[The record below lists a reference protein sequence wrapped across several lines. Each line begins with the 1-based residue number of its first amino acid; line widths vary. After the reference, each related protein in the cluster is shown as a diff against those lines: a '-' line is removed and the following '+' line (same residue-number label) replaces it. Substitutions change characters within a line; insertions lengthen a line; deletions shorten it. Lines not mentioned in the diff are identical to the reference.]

1 MSLMGIDIG
10 SSRCKAAVYTVQGHL
25 VVSTESAYEVTRAE
39 NGRFELDCHAV
50 ERALYT
56 AIREAADRSRW
67 DSKYANDPIQA
78 ISVGSFGEAMVPL
91 DQHGAILGP
100 SIFSHDQRRK
110 DAISRL
116 EALGTEAFYTINANI
131 LGYSY
136 TYPKLV
142 WYQED
147 APQVHERIW
156 KVLSWADFLVYRLS
170 GNAATNYCH
179 ANRTLLFEMWKEQWS
194 EQLLEAGGIDGRI
207 LADVVP
213 PATDMGP
220 ILPEMARKL
229 GLPTDVRVIVG
240 GHDQCLNALGAGA
253 VKGGDS
259 VTGIGTVECTTII
272 FDGIPDPGTMLS
284 LNLGIEHH
292 VVPGK
297 YVAFI
302 HNQAGAL
309 QTWFLKAFATEL
321 FARGLDEKQILDLLT
336 LEAPASPT
344 DTIFLP
350 FVEPSGAPL
359 FLPAG
364 NGLFSGIGATT
375 GRGELYRALLEG
387 ETMFFLQ
394 AFEKLQ
400 EHGMRIHDIL
410 ATGGGSRSDLWLQ
423 IKADMLQRPVRR
435 ARYRESGTAGAAIAA
450 GIASGAYASVDE
462 AVAAFAGTD
471 RNFVPNPAHT
481 SHYEMLQKRYGE
493 LVETVLLKI

>member
-1 MSLMGIDIG
+1 
-10 SSRCKAAVYTVQGHL
+10 
-25 VVSTESAYEVTRAE
+25 
-39 NGRFELDCHAV
+39 
-50 ERALYT
+50 
-56 AIREAADRSRW
+56 
-67 DSKYANDPIQA
+67 
-78 ISVGSFGEAMVPL
+78 MV
-91 DQHGAILGP
+91 
-100 SIFSHDQRRK
+100 F
-110 DAISRL
+110 
-116 EALGTEAFYTINANI
+116 
-131 LGYSY
+131 
-136 TYPKLV
+136 
-142 WYQED
+142 
-147 APQVHERIW
+147 
-156 KVLSWADFLVYRLS
+156 
-170 GNAATNYCH
+170 
-179 ANRTLLFEMWKEQWS
+179 
-194 EQLLEAGGIDGRI
+194 
-207 LADVVP
+207 
-213 PATDMGP
+213 
-220 ILPEMARKL
+220 
-229 GLPTDVRVIVG
+229 
-240 GHDQCLNALGAGA
+240 
-253 VKGGDS
+253 
-259 VTGIGTVECTTII
+259 
-272 FDGIPDPGTMLS
+272 PDPGTMLS

-400 EHGMRIHDIL
+400 THGMRIHDIL

-450 GIASGAYASVDE
+450 GLASGVYASVDE

-471 RNFVPNPAHT
+471 RKLRAESRAH
-481 SHYEMLQKRYGE
+481 
-493 LVETVLLKI
+493 